1 MKKKKIIKRIVII
14 SLILIA
20 ITAGLIK
27 FLLPS
32 GATNAP
38 LDNNGLK
45 TTTIEKPKSGSPL
58 DYSYN
63 ENLYIAAWVIEN
75 ASSYEAHTEGTA
87 VAKSLGITVNQSI
100 NDKRVKS
107 DGIIFTEAISYSSF
121 KAVAEQRF
129 FSPNQI
135 LLRLG
140 KAKNATT
147 VTWKD
152 SVKSFTT
159 AEFDEEYGSYPN
171 SISKY
176 ICTDDTIINSA
187 YLGKDENGYYVFE
200 YELETEIAP
209 SNFSREVKHMSG
221 SSVYPT
227 FHFAKITLTIDDN
240 WTPITVKTYDN
251 YDVKTAGLDANT
263 TNNLVEYF
271 DSFNKGNVLPEKDFF
286 TPYLNGEINPDNPIT
301 DELSATEYL
310 GNAFAPYL
318 VSPGNFSIDILSNGK
333 NIPGNLSMNLI
344 SMDFKFLLN
353 NELYIRFKKDKL
365 YLVHNDYSA
374 LIDVNTFKKDLTST
388 SSLGEFDLEALLAN
402 CTVNDDGTKIVLTM
416 PIEMAGIKANVV
428 FYMHYDNGNI
438 KLDYFDATLTYNEIN
453 IYLKITPSNNSASYP
468 STDGITNDLSSIS
481 EFIEPLTKLFS
492 KNSLEIDLS
501 STIPYDGTDYKINL
515 KGLIGLDGNT
525 KLNFKINSIN
535 FTIYEFNGYSYIE
548 YEDIKI
554 KITNDELV
562 EYLNKYMPEADFSD
576 LSNINFN
583 NIFEN
588 LIISD
593 NVLELTLSLDPI
605 KEGLGKLTLSS
616 YILGDSLVLSSNDT
630 LIKISSSDDIVSL
643 RQEEYNDLSNTIP
656 VDEIYTLITNDN
668 IKLTIDEFTINDLI
682 IHGEANLI
690 ISDKYLDGTFY
701 INDNTISI
709 MYNNEKFY
717 IQYLD
722 YCIEAT
728 ANDISEYL
736 SLIELPPLDINQ
748 ILEILKAMTVSTI
761 DGKINIS
768 DNNYGLNLIIE
779 NDEITKQEMI
789 PNIDFN
795 NLKPFLNNLLS
806 YYENGYIDIVLE
818 EKTITKGNAII
829 TYDGIINFDINKL
842 EASSIINARVLID
855 GTKVELNNINLY
867 YQNKQIYLSYGN
879 IKLALD
885 LNTIASNIQ
894 GNQKLSFDLAVSEII
909 KLTIA
914 NMDILISTAEENIIA
929 DNEYFSFTI
938 TKGQEF
944 ALPSLDNY
952 ESVSSLQEYFDFFNK
967 IIETKALTIAN
978 INSTLNINGTSI
990 DIYDSYINL
999 SFKDGLKL
1007 EATINANVM
1016 NTINTIKITLIDEMI
1031 YASYGDGIAVKLTYN
1046 DINSLITLI
1055 SDVFGVTLN
1064 KPQIEAIDLSSYISS
1079 LTTNP
1084 LQIALLVSDE
1094 LYNINFDIDNSLH
1107 VNISPNS
1114 IISNM
1119 EATISSLDE
1128 LNIQIPNL
1136 NYKNYEE
1143 VENIILFV
1151 KDVIDLAKEQ
1161 AFNLSYGTTVS
1172 DYTIKD
1178 DLNYSVNTRAMSG
1191 SINIQIFES
1200 GKFDF
1205 RLTCYMTETIDKYAD
1220 GSIQSRTQYTH
1231 TIEINIVSDQIF
1243 CTYYSDKGSDA
1254 NKVKLKMDIPTI
1266 LTVVKAMTDFMN
1278 LDIPFMDSLSN
1289 IDSLDTS
1296 ILDQIKPEVTT
1307 SSIDLSY
1314 YLKDIFATDNSLGIV
1329 INKEALSFNDD
1340 LTITVFKNNGVIE
1353 SLQISDITSMS
1364 NQKKTTCINTVI
1376 SLSQEAFIAIAVPSD
1391 SDQYDDFSSLD
1402 DFLNGVLETAK
1413 LKDTGFHIEGLAKM
1427 TFDSSFLN
1435 TIIGWLK
1442 NLPEIELTIDVS
1454 VDEKGLPTVYVKIA
1468 NIQELKILLGA
1479 YVIFNDD
1486 TTSEIYY
1493 KDGMLYTVRTLN
1505 PGTSKENVEK
1515 RIYSMSYFNNHII
1528 DEVVYLFNFG
1538 KTIEDAIRNSEP
1550 DSNYPRRL
1558 DTVYKKYSS
1567 SNGSFNV
1574 SLSGSHLIEG
1584 SEVGDINFTLYE
1596 NENKQLSKIVGSV
1609 KLVNIITFDFDL
1621 ELKNIGQPVAVIVPN
1636 KEDFTLLED

>member
-1 MKKKKIIKRIVII
+1 MKKKKIIKRVVII

-63 ENLYIAAWVIEN
+63 ENLYIAAWVVEN
-75 ASSYEAHTEGTA
+75 ASSYEAHTEGKA
-87 VAKSLGITVNQSI
+87 VGKSLGITVNQLI

-107 DGIIFTEAISYSSF
+107 DGIIFTEAISYSSL

-147 VTWKD
+147 VAWKD
-152 SVKSFTT
+152 GVKSFTT

-200 YELETEIAP
+200 YELDTEIAP

-227 FHFAKITLTIDDN
+227 FHFVKITLTIDDN
-240 WTPITVKTYDN
+240 WTPITVKTNDN

-271 DSFNKGNVLPEKDFF
+271 DSFNKGAALPEKDFF
-286 TPYLNGEINPDNPIT
+286 TPYLNGDINPDNPT
-301 DELSATEYL
+301 VDELSATEYL

-318 VSPGNFSIDILSNGK
+318 VSPGSFDINILANGQA
-333 NIPGNLSMNLI
+333 IPARLTMNLI

-353 NELYIRFKKDKL
+353 DELYIRYKKDKL

-374 LIDVNTFKKDLTST
+374 FIDIDTIKKDITSD
-388 SSLGEFDLEALLAN
+388 SSLGEFDIESLLAN
-402 CTVNDDGTKIVLTM
+402 CTVNDDGTNIVLTM

-428 FYMHYDNGNI
+428 FYMHYDNENI

-453 IYLKITPSNNSASYP
+453 SYLKITPSSKAPSYP
-468 STDGITNDLSSIS
+468 STDGITNDLSGIS
-481 EFIEPLTKLFS
+481 EFIEPITKLFS

-501 STIPYDGTDYKINL
+501 STIPYDETDYKVNL
-515 KGLIGLDGNT
+515 KALIGLDGNI
-525 KLNFKINSIN
+525 KLHFNINSID
-535 FTIYEFNGYSYIE
+535 FTIYEFDGYSYIE

-554 KITNDELV
+554 KITNDELF
-562 EYLNKYMPEADFSD
+562 EYLNKYMPGSDFSG

-588 LIISD
+588 LILND
-593 NVLELTLSLDPI
+593 NVLELTLALDPI

-616 YILGDSLVLSSNDT
+616 YVFGDSLVLSSNDT
-630 LIKISSSDDIVSL
+630 LIKVSSSDNIVSTNP
-643 RQEEYNDLSNTIP
+643 EEYTDLSNKIP
-656 VDEIYTLITNDN
+656 VDEIYTIITNGN
-668 IKLTIDEFTINDLI
+668 IKLTIEEFIINDFI

-690 ISDKYLDGTFY
+690 INDKYLDGTFY
-701 INDNTISI
+701 INDNKISI
-709 MYNNEKFY
+709 MYENEKFY

-722 YCIEAT
+722 YCMEAT
-728 ANDISEYL
+728 VTDINEYL
-736 SLIELPPLDINQ
+736 GLIELPPIDINK
-748 ILEILKAMTVSTI
+748 IIAILKTVTISTI

-768 DNNYGLNLIIE
+768 DNNYGINLIIE

-806 YYENGYIDIVLE
+806 YYENGYIDIVIE
-818 EKTITKGNAII
+818 EKSIIIDNATIT
-829 TYDGIINFDINKL
+829 YSGIINFNINKL
-842 EASSIINARVLID
+842 EASSMINANVLID
-855 GTKVELNNINLY
+855 ETNIVLNNINLY

-879 IKLALD
+879 IKLAVDLD
-885 LNTIASNIQ
+885 SIDNNIQ
-894 GNQKLSFDLAVSEII
+894 TNQELSFNLAITELI
-909 KLTIA
+909 KLTIS
-914 NMDILISTAEENIIA
+914 NMDILISTQEDNILV
-929 DNEYFSFTI
+929 DNEYINLTI

-944 ALPSLDNY
+944 TLPSLDDY
-952 ESVSSLQEYFDFFNK
+952 ESVSSLQEYFDFVSEILK
-967 IIETKALTIAN
+967 TKALAITN
-978 INSTLNINGTSI
+978 INSTLNLNGTSI
-990 DIYDSYINL
+990 DIYDSFVNL
-999 SFKDGLKL
+999 SFKDGIKL

-1031 YASYGDGIAVKLTYN
+1031 YASYGDGIAVKFAYN

-1055 SDVFGVTLN
+1055 SDTFGVTIN
-1064 KPQIEAIDLSSYISS
+1064 KPQIDTIDLSSYINS

-1084 LQIALLVSDE
+1084 FEIALLISNE
-1094 LYNINFDIDNSLH
+1094 LYKVRFDINSNLYIN
-1107 VNISPNS
+1107 VSPNS

-1128 LNIQIPNL
+1128 LSIEIPNL
-1136 NYKNYEE
+1136 NYKVYEE
-1143 VENIILFV
+1143 VKNIVLFV
-1151 KDVIDLAKEQ
+1151 KDIIDLSKKQ

-1178 DLNYSVNTRAMSG
+1178 ELNYSVNTRAMSG
-1191 SINIQIFES
+1191 SIYIQIFES

-1205 RLTCYMTETIDKYAD
+1205 RLTCYMTETIDKYAE
-1220 GSIQSRTQYTH
+1220 GNIQSTTHYTH
-1231 TIEINIVSDQIF
+1231 TIELNIVNDQIF
-1243 CTYYSDKGSDA
+1243 CTYYSDKGQDA
-1254 NKVKLKMDIPTI
+1254 NKVRLKMDIPTI
-1266 LTVVKAMTDFMN
+1266 MTVLKTMTDFMN
-1278 LDIPFMDSLSN
+1278 IDIPFMDSLGN

-1307 SSIDLSY
+1307 SSIDISY
-1314 YLKDIFATDNSLGIV
+1314 YLKDIFATDNSLGVV
-1329 INKEALSFNDD
+1329 INKEALGFNDD
-1340 LTITVFKNNGVIE
+1340 LTITVFKNNGAIE
-1353 SLQISDITSMS
+1353 SLQLSDITSEG
-1364 NQKKTTCINTVI
+1364 NQKKTTCINTVL
-1376 SLSQEAFIAIAVPSD
+1376 SLSQDAFDAITVPSD
-1391 SDQYDDFSSLD
+1391 IDQYDDFSSLD
-1402 DFLNGVLETAK
+1402 DFLSGILETAK
-1413 LKDTGFHIEGLAKM
+1413 LKDTGFHIEGLATM

-1442 NLPEIELTIDVS
+1442 DLPKIELTIDVS
-1454 VDEKGLPTVYVKIA
+1454 VDEKGLPIVYVKIA
-1468 NIQELKILLGA
+1468 NIQELKILFGK

-1493 KDGMLYTVRTLN
+1493 KGGMIYTLRTLN
-1505 PGTSKENVEK
+1505 PGTSKESVEK

-1567 SNGSFNV
+1567 ANGSYSV

-1584 SEVGDINFTLYE
+1584 SEVGDIDFTLYE

-1609 KLVNIITFDFDL
+1609 KLVSIITFDFDL
-1621 ELKNIGQPVAVIVPN
+1621 ELKKIGQVVDVIVPN
-1636 KEDFTLLED
+1636 KEEFTLLED